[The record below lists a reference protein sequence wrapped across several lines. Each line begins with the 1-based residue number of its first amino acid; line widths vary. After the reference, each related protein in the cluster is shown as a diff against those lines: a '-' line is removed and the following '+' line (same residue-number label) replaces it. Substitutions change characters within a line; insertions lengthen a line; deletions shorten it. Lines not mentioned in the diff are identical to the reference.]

1 MRTHYDPID
10 IGMFHNLRMIH
21 FCFEKHQATTGK
33 FMNTERTPKTAA
45 SEMSD
50 RSNPALYW
58 PELYAGTLLRR
69 YKRFL
74 ADVRLDSG
82 VEITA
87 HCPNSGSMTGCSE
100 PGRPVYLSYH
110 DNPKRK
116 LAYTWELIDMP
127 ESLVGVNTLVPNRL
141 VSAAIRAG
149 EVHGLDHFQTLQPEV
164 KAGRNSR
171 LDLLLSNTKTDQC
184 YVEIKNCT
192 LVTEGMARFPDAVT
206 ARGRQH
212 LLELQDLV
220 KKGDRCVMFF
230 LIQRMDAKQFAPAD
244 HIDPA
249 YGRELRK
256 AADNGVEML
265 AYDVAIDFEKI
276 SLNRQLPVIL

>member
-1 MRTHYDPID
+1 M
-10 IGMFHNLRMIH
+10 
-21 FCFEKHQATTGK
+21 
-33 FMNTERTPKTAA
+33 A
-45 SEMSD
+45 SEKTLKTSENYMQSKK
-50 RSNPALYW
+50 NGAIYW
-58 PELYAGTLLRR
+58 PKLYTGTLLRR

-74 ADVRLDSG
+74 ADVALDSG
-82 VEITA
+82 VQVTA
-87 HCPNSGSMTGCSE
+87 HCPNSGSMTGCSQ

-110 DNPKRK
+110 ENPKRK
-116 LAYTWELIDMP
+116 LTYTWELIDMP
-127 ESLVGVNTLVPNRL
+127 ESMVGVNTLVPNRL
-141 VSAAIRAG
+141 AAAAIRAG
-149 EVHGLDHFQTLQPEV
+149 GVHGLDHYQTLRHEV

-171 LDLLLSNTKTDQC
+171 LDLLLSNTEADQC

-212 LLELQDLV
+212 LLELQELV
-220 KKGDRCVMFF
+220 KRGDRCVMFF
-230 LIQRMDAKQFAPAD
+230 LIQRMDAEQFAPAD

>member
-1 MRTHYDPID
+1 
-10 IGMFHNLRMIH
+10 
-21 FCFEKHQATTGK
+21 
-33 FMNTERTPKTAA
+33 MNTERTPKTAA
-45 SEMSD
+45 SEMPA
-50 RSNPALYW
+50 RSNQTLYW

-100 PGRPVYLSYH
+100 PGRLVYLSYH

-149 EVHGLDHFQTLQPEV
+149 EIHSLDHYQTLQPEV

-171 LDLLLSNTKTDQC
+171 LDLLLSDTEADQC

>member
-1 MRTHYDPID
+1 MAS
-10 IGMFHNLRMIH
+10 
-21 FCFEKHQATTGK
+21 EKTL
-33 FMNTERTPKTAA
+33 KTAA
-45 SEMSD
+45 TDMQS
-50 RSNPALYW
+50 RQTGAIYW
-58 PELYAGTLLRR
+58 PKLYAGKLLHR

-74 ADVRLDSG
+74 ADVALDSG
-82 VEITA
+82 EQITA
-87 HCPNSGSMTGCSE
+87 HCPNSGSMTGCSQ

-110 DNPKRK
+110 DNPRRK
-116 LAYTWELIDMP
+116 LKYTWELIDMP

-141 VSAAIRAG
+141 VFAAIKAG
-149 EVHGLDHFQTLQPEV
+149 IIRGLGHYKTIQPEV
-164 KAGRNSR
+164 KAGQNSR
-171 LDLLLSNTKTDQC
+171 LDLLLSNHETDRC

-230 LIQRMDAKQFAPAD
+230 LIQRTDAEAFAPAD

-256 AADNGVEML
+256 AADNGVELL
-265 AYDVAIDFEKI
+265 AYDAAVDFEKI
-276 SLNRQLPVIL
+276 SLNRQLPVRL

>member
-1 MRTHYDPID
+1 MAAKK
-10 IGMFHNLRMIH
+10 NL
-21 FCFEKHQATTGK
+21 KS
-33 FMNTERTPKTAA
+33 KTNAVPPRQNKA
-45 SEMSD
+45 ICW
-50 RSNPALYW
+50 PAF
-58 PELYAGTLLRR
+58 YAGTLLRR

-74 ADVRLDSG
+74 ADVELDSG
-82 VEITA
+82 VQVTA

-100 PGRPVYLSYH
+100 PGRPVYLSHH

-116 LAYTWELIDMP
+116 LKYTWELIDMP

-141 VSAAIRAG
+141 VAAAIRAG
-149 EVHGLDHFQTLQPEV
+149 DVPSLDRYETLQPEV
-164 KAGRNSR
+164 KAGQNSR
-171 LDLLLSNTKTDQC
+171 LDLLLSNNKTDRC

-192 LVTEGMARFPDAVT
+192 LVTEGMALFPDAVT
-206 ARGRQH
+206 VRGRQH
-212 LLELQDLV
+212 LVELQKLV
-220 KKGDRCVMFF
+220 EKGDRCVMFF
-230 LIQRMDAKQFAPAD
+230 LVQRMDAKRFAPAD

-276 SLNRQLPVIL
+276 SLNRRLPVQL